1 MEVSSTHKPVI
12 ITCAVTGAI
21 HTPTMSPHLPVTP
34 EDIATSAI
42 GAAGAGAAILHLH
55 ARRPED
61 GQPDPRPEAFAAFLT
76 NIRDGCDAVVNITT
90 GGGLGMTR
98 EERLRAATFA
108 SPELASLNMG
118 SINFG
123 LFPLLDKYEA
133 WKYDWEPGYLSNTK
147 DFVFKNTF
155 ADIEYILKTLGN
167 EHSTR
172 FEFEC
177 YDLGHL
183 HNLAYVAD
191 QGWAEP
197 PFFIQLIF
205 GVLGGMG
212 ADLDHL
218 IYLQQCLEKL
228 FGDSCEWSVLAAG
241 RHQMRFAEQA
251 ALMGGNVRVG
261 LEDSLYIGPGKKAE
275 SNAEQVNHIRARIEQ
290 LGMRIATPQE
300 ARQRLC
306 LKGAKQVSF

>member
-42 GAAGAGAAILHLH
+42 GAARAGAAILHLH

-123 LFPLLDKYEA
+123 LFPLLNKYEA
-133 WKYDWEPGYLSNTK
+133 WKHDWEPGYLSNTK

-167 EHSTR
+167 GHSTR

-218 IYLQQCLEKL
+218 IYLQKCLEKL

-300 ARQRLC
+300 ARQRLR

>member
-42 GAAGAGAAILHLH
+42 GAARAGAAILHLH

-61 GQPDPRPEAFAAFLT
+61 GQPDPRPEAFAGFLT